1 MMNQAVTGKTE
12 TGGIDMEL
20 LQRLRPDSAGH
31 PETVPVRTFD
41 IQKGTGRSG
50 SGDVRNSV
58 RKRGRKRRAGFSLK
72 RASLRSHI
80 LLLLAGALVVAFIFG
95 RIAVHAS
102 RSGSGDE
109 ASYQVITVRYG
120 DTLWGIAGQH
130 ASDMGEDIRTY
141 IGNLQE
147 INHLSGDRIRE
158 GERLLIYK
166 KP

>member
-20 LQRLRPDSAGH
+20 LQRLRPDSAGY
-31 PETVPVRTFD
+31 PETVPVRTSD

-58 RKRGRKRRAGFSLK
+58 HKRSRKRRAGFSLK
-72 RASLRSHI
+72 KTSLRSHI

-158 GERLLIYK
+158 GERLLIYR